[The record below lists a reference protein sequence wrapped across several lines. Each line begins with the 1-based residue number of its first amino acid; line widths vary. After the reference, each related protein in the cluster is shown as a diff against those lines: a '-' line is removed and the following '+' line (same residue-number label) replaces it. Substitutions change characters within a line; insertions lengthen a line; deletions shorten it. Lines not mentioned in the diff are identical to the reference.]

1 MANRSKMIKVGITG
15 TNTFEN
21 KIKIKSLIHQIK
33 QTLNEEVVIIGLGDR
48 QGADKYIRKYALELG
63 CQYKEANLPHTP
75 PTLYSMMTE
84 AFYNKPYN
92 ARNYHLRDTTFARY
106 VDRLVV
112 FDNSQGIDRKIVNII
127 RAANKHKKKTI
138 VVN

>member
-1 MANRSKMIKVGITG
+1 MVKLGITG

-21 KIKIKSLIHQIK
+21 KTKIKNMIFKIK
-33 QTLNEEVVIIGLGDR
+33 QEMNEDVLIVGIGDR
-48 QGADKYIRKYALELG
+48 HGADKHIRKFALELG
-63 CQYKEANLPHTP
+63 CQYKEANLPHTA

-92 ARNYHLRDTTFARY
+92 VRNFFLRNQTYARY
-106 VDRLVV
+106 IDRLLV
-112 FDNSQGIDRKIVNII
+112 FDDTSGTDKKIVNLIK
-127 RAANKHKKKTI
+127 AANKANKKVV